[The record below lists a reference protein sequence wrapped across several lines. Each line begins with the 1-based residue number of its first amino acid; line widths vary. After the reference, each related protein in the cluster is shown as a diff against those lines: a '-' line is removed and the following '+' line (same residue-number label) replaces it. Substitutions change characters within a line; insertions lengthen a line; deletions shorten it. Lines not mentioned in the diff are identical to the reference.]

1 MKMIP
6 CAAALAVALLVA
18 APASAQYNIAETPR
32 NGAIRLKLGGYNP
45 RTAID
50 AGAANGNPY
59 EETFGRSG
67 MLLFEATYDRYLW
80 QGFGA
85 FGLGLTAGYAEKFGH
100 AFADGEP
107 TEVPTALRVF
117 PARFDALYNFD
128 YLSRELGIPLVPYGR
143 IGIAYVPWRITKG
156 EDTEVF
162 NGQRAQ
168 GGRWGWG
175 YTGGVAFLMDVLDP
189 RLARDF
195 DSGVGVNHT
204 YLYAEFASLFANGFG
219 SSGIDLSSR
228 YWTFGL
234 AFEI

>member
-1 MKMIP
+1 MKMTP
-6 CAAALAVALLVA
+6 CAAALSLALLVA
-18 APASAQYNIAETPR
+18 APASAQSLAAESPR

-45 RTAID
+45 RASID
-50 AGAANGNPY
+50 QEVEGNPY
-59 EETFGRSG
+59 EQTFGRTG
-67 MLLFEATYDRYLW
+67 MLLFEASYDRYLW
-80 QGFGA
+80 QRVGA
-85 FGLGLTAGYAEKFGH
+85 LGLGLSAGYGEKFGK
-100 AFADGEP
+100 ALADGQP
-107 TEVPTALRVF
+107 TAVPTALRVF
-117 PARFDALYNFD
+117 PLRLDALYNFD
-128 YLSRELGIPLVPYGR
+128 YAAREWGIPLVPYARLGV
-143 IGIAYVPWRITKG
+143 AYVPWRITKG

-175 YTGGVAFLMDVLDP
+175 YTGGLAFQMDVLDP

-204 YLYAEFASLFANGFG
+204 YLYAEYATLFANGFG
-219 SSGIDLSSR
+219 TSGINLSSR